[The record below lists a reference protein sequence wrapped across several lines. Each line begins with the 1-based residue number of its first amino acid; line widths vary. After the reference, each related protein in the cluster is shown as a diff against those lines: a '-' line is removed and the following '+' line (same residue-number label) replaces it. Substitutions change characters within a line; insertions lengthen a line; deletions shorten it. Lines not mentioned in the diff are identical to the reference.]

1 MWELEIFGVEF
12 YYIVNWL
19 IIYSVIGW
27 IWESIYMSVL
37 EKKLVNR
44 GYVTG
49 PVCTIYGVGALVL
62 YFSLRGVSDNY
73 VLLFFC
79 GAILATV
86 LEYITAVLMES
97 IFHTSWW
104 DYTNQILNY
113 KGRICFSSTVAWGV
127 ASILLF
133 AVLQPFVN
141 SIVALYPVSLGK
153 IIVIACAIIYA
164 IDFTFATIAA
174 ADLSKKLSRMNEL
187 MEEVSDYL
195 RETRIYAST
204 EDIRN
209 RLEAFKQQY
218 RGMSYFSKFSKRM
231 EVRQAIFSAQ
241 LEQLGIPEHMND
253 IKERLSGFSERM
265 NLIFKGNRFQQ
276 SRIMNAYPHLKT
288 KAEISAARLRARFG
302 KRKASAEENIN
313 QEDRNQKE
321 DNEQ

>member
-37 EKKLVNR
+37 EKRLVNR

-49 PVCTIYGVGALVL
+49 PVCTIYGVGALIL

-86 LEYITAVLMES
+86 LEYVTAVLMES

-104 DYTNQILNY
+104 DYTNQMLNY

-153 IIVIACAIIYA
+153 IIVIACAIVYA

-204 EDIRN
+204 EDIRK

-231 EVRQAIFSAQ
+231 EVRQAIFSSQ
-241 LEQLGIPEHMND
+241 LEQLGIPEHMNE

-302 KRKASAEENIN
+302 KKKASAEENIN

>member
-1 MWELEIFGVEF
+1 MWELKILGVEF
-12 YYIVNWL
+12 YDIINWL

-27 IWESIYMSVL
+27 IWESCYMSVC
-37 EKKLVNR
+37 ERKLVNR

-62 YFSLRGVSDNY
+62 YFSLRSVSDNY

-79 GAILATV
+79 GAILATI
-86 LEYITAVLMES
+86 LEYITAALMES

-104 DYTNQILNY
+104 DYTNQMLNY

-133 AVLQPFVN
+133 AVVHPFVN
-141 SIVALYPVSLGK
+141 SVVALYPMSVGK
-153 IIVIACAIIYA
+153 VLVIICVIVYA

-187 MEEVSDYL
+187 MEEISAYL
-195 RETRIYAST
+195 RDTRLYTSA

-209 RLEAFKQQY
+209 RLDMFKKQY
-218 RGMSYFSKFSKRM
+218 LGMSYFSKFSKRM
-231 EVRQAIFSAQ
+231 EVRQAIFSSQ
-241 LEQLGIPEHMND
+241 MEQLGIPEHMHE

-265 NLIFKGNRFQQ
+265 NQITKGNRFQQ
-276 SRIMNAYPHLKT
+276 NRIMNAYPHLKT
-288 KAEISAARLRARFG
+288 KAEISAARL
-302 KRKASAEENIN
+302 KSKLSRKNRRHNDDSTKSENHS
-313 QEDRNQKE
+313 E
-321 DNEQ
+321 